1 MLEWIIENKEW
12 VFSGIGIFILTI
24 IMGLIKWFFSKK
36 KSDRTINMTGEKSV
50 YVEKNKGK
58 IDIK

>member
-1 MLEWIIENKEW
+1 MLESIIENKKW

-36 KSDRTINMTGEKSV
+36 KSDRAINMTGEKSV